1 MVYSCIARQYYYEK
15 KLLYGARKQERRER
29 KKMQKQFEFAEEESK
44 FLREQRISELAE
56 QRAMATEEQYQKDL
70 EWGKL
75 MEACLSVLGGLL
87 QADAGGD
94 QAQARG
100 ACRGIRCHGN
110 CDQSLGPGS
119 SGTYVPKCRR

>member
-1 MVYSCIARQYYYEK
+1 MQLMVYSCIARQYYYEK

-75 MEACLSVLGGLL
+75 MEACLSVWGGY
-87 QADAGGD
+87 GD
-94 QAQARG
+94 ERW
-100 ACRGIRCHGN
+100 
-110 CDQSLGPGS
+110 LKTV
-119 SGTYVPKCRR
+119 GTNPRDHEEQVSICQR